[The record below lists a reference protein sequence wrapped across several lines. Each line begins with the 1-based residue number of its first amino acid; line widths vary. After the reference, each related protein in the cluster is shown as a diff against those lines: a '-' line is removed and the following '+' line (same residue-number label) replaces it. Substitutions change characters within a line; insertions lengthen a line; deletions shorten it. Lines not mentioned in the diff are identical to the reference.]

1 MSLTGTPQPT
11 TAPSGGIRGAISAAS
26 KPLGGLISV
35 GIGIC
40 GFAVPALHSLGT
52 PFSTALIVAGLGAY
66 GLSVGTVS
74 SSSKA

>member
-1 MSLTGTPQPT
+1 MSLTGTPTPT
-11 TAPSGGIRGAISAAS
+11 AASSGGIRSAISAIS

-40 GFAVPALHSLGT
+40 GFAVPALHSLGI

-66 GLSVGTVS
+66 GLSVGVV

>member
-11 TAPSGGIRGAISAAS
+11 TTSSGGIRGAIASVS

-40 GFAVPALHSLGT
+40 GFAVPALHGLGT

-74 SSSKA
+74 SSKA